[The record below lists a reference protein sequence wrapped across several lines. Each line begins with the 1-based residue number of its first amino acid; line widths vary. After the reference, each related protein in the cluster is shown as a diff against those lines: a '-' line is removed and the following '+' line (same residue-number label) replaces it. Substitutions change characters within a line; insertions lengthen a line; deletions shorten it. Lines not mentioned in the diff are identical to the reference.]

1 MGIKVSGIRKSFGTF
16 PALHGIDL
24 EARPGEF
31 LALLGP
37 SGSGK
42 TTLLR
47 IIAGLEFPDAGRV
60 YFDEADVTERA
71 ITERGVGFVFQQ
83 YALFKHMT
91 VAENVAFGLSV
102 RKRRAR
108 PPRAEIARRVAELL
122 DLVQLGALG
131 KRYPAQL
138 SGGQRQRVA
147 LARALA
153 VEPRI
158 LLLDEPFGALD
169 AKVRK
174 DLRRW
179 LRELHDRMGLTSIFV
194 THDQEEALELADRV
208 VVMDHGVI
216 EQVAEPHAVYRDP
229 ASAFVYDF
237 VGESNRLPVIVADG
251 AVRFGDLV
259 LAEAAGAGPAS
270 LFFRP
275 HDARLVAD
283 GSGLPAIV
291 SLARPRGGATRL
303 EARVDGLDQPLEIDF
318 DGPNPPKIGDAIRVS
333 FTTCRLFF
341 DDHRLAVPARSAVA
355 TVTASAQI
363 SPIRAAAGM

>member
-1 MGIKVSGIRKSFGTF
+1 MIKLENISKDFGTF
-16 PALHGIDL
+16 SALRNVNL
-24 EARPGEF
+24 EVRDGEF

-47 IIAGLEFPDAGRV
+47 IIAGLEFPDAGQV
-60 YFDEADVTERA
+60 TFDGEDVTGLRVA
-71 ITERGVGFVFQQ
+71 DRHVGFVFQH

-102 RKRRAR
+102 RKRRLRPAKADIKAR
-108 PPRAEIARRVAELL
+108 AQELL
-122 DLVQLGALG
+122 ELVQLGQVG
-131 KRYPAQL
+131 DRYPAQL

-153 VEPRI
+153 VAPKL

-179 LRELHDRMGLTSIFV
+179 LRELHEQMGLTSIFV

-216 EQVAEPHAVYRDP
+216 EQTGTPEEIYMAPR
-229 ASAFVYDF
+229 SAFVSDF
-237 VGESNRLPVIVADG
+237 VGETNCVPISVSGGKAMFFDRAIEVPMDRLPEGKV
-251 AVRFGDLV
+251 DLH
-259 LAEAAGAGPAS
+259 
-270 LFFRP
+270 FRP
-275 HDARLVAD
+275 HDAVICDDNGVGSLPLLVTNVYRK
-283 GSGLPAIV
+283 GGNWRV
-291 SLARPRGGATRL
+291 EGHFTGVNRPV
-303 EARVDGLDQPLEIDF
+303 EVDLSSQ
-318 DGPNPPKIGDAIRVS
+318 GDAPIPGRRVGV
-333 FTTCRLFF
+333 RLSRVMAF
-341 DDHRLAVPARSAVA
+341 AN
-355 TVTASAQI
+355 
-363 SPIRAAAGM
+363 GG

>member
-1 MGIKVSGIRKSFGTF
+1 MGITLSGISKSFNGF
-16 PALHGIDL
+16 AALSSIDL

-47 IIAGLEFPDAGRV
+47 IIAGLEFGDTGTVA
-60 YFDEADVTERA
+60 FDGQDVTELQVSQ
-71 ITERGVGFVFQQ
+71 RGVGFVFQQ
-83 YALFKHMT
+83 YALFRHMT
-91 VAENVAFGLSV
+91 VADNIAFGLNV
-102 RKRRAR
+102 RKRRHRPAKDVIAAR
-108 PPRAEIARRVAELL
+108 VDELL
-122 DLVQLGALG
+122 KLVQLDGLG
-131 KRYPAQL
+131 RRYPAQL

-208 VVMDHGVI
+208 VVMDHGKI
-216 EQVAEPHAVYRDP
+216 EQVAAPHDIYERP
-229 ASAFVYDF
+229 ASAFVFDF
-237 VGESNRLPVIVADG
+237 VGESNKLPVTISGGRLAYGRYDIDLPAGDAGDG
-251 AVRFGDLV
+251 DAT
-259 LAEAAGAGPAS
+259 

-275 HDARLVAD
+275 HEAEIVDGDAAA
-283 GSGLPAIV
+283 LPAVV
-291 SLARPRGGATRL
+291 SLARPRGGGTRIEAIL
-303 EARVDGLDQPLEIDF
+303 EGYDAPLEIDHS
-318 DGPNPPKIGDAIRVS
+318 GPPPKVGDAIRVRP
-333 FTTCRLFF
+333 TGGRLF
-341 DDHRLAVPARSAVA
+341 AR
-355 TVTASAQI
+355 
-363 SPIRAAAGM
+363 G

>member
-1 MGIKVSGIRKSFGTF
+1 MGITVSGIQKSFGNF

-47 IIAGLEFPDAGRV
+47 IIAGLEFPDVGRV
-60 YFDEADVTERA
+60 YFDGVDVTEQA
-71 ITERGVGFVFQQ
+71 ITDRRVGFVFQQ

-91 VAENVAFGLSV
+91 VADNVAFGLTV
-102 RKRRAR
+102 RKRSTR
-108 PPRAEIARRVAELL
+108 PPKAEINRRVAELL
-122 DLVQLGALG
+122 DLVQLGNLG

-153 VEPRI
+153 VEPRM

-179 LRELHDRMGLTSIFV
+179 LRDLHDRMGLTSIFV

-208 VVMDHGVI
+208 VVMDHGII
-216 EQVAEPHAVYRDP
+216 EQIAEPKAVYEDP

-237 VGESNRLPVIVADG
+237 VGESNRLPVTVSGGTVHFRQHQLNIDG
-251 AVRFGDLV
+251 ADRDGT
-259 LAEAAGAGPAS
+259 AS

-275 HDARLVAD
+275 HDTEIVTD
-283 GSGLPAIV
+283 GPALPAIV
-291 SLARPRGGATRL
+291 SLSRPRGGGTRL
-303 EARVDGLDQPLEIDF
+303 EADVEGLEAPIEIDF
-318 DGPNPPKIGDAIRVS
+318 DGADPPNVGDVIAVAPTRS
-333 FTTCRLFF
+333 RLFY
-341 DDHRLAVPARSAVA
+341 D
-355 TVTASAQI
+355 
-363 SPIRAAAGM
+363 